1 LQIRV
6 GHLEA
11 AHRIRE
17 GDFGNRL
24 RDAEAQGANRRRVG
38 GDDLAQHVEFALNHT
53 ALFIDDAARCRR
65 FERARI
71 AVEQFDAECFFK
83 ILQTARDGR
92 LREAERERRL

>member
-1 LQIRV
+1 
-6 GHLEA
+6 
-11 AHRIRE
+11 
-17 GDFGNRL
+17 
-24 RDAEAQGANRRRVG
+24 
-38 GDDLAQHVEFALNHT
+38 
-53 ALFIDDAARCRR
+53 LFIDDAARCRR